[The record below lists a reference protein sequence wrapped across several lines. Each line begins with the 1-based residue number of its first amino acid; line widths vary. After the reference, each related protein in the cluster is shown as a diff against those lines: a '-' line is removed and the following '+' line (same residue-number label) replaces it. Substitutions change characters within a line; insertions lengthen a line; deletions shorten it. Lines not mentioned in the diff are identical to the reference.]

1 MEPAFL
7 VLSPSPLG
15 CTPGS
20 AHSTVSGRCWMRSG
34 EGERRNLSYCAGAVS
49 FVLVVAESRFAWA
62 QASYVAPRLKDLAE
76 AGGATCPRLAYSWIA
91 RVSFRDGANPVSFAP
106 GVLAPL
112 RGRCISSASSSLRTA
127 ATFSNC
133 WTRRLRSADKREKGR
148 TKQETRTSAPCL
160 QQKPARTRHTE
171 SVRQSPRCLAG
182 CVHCVVLVFF
192 SGGWV
197 GVPWFSLCR
206 ENRNKD

>member
-34 EGERRNLSYCAGAVS
+34 EGERRILSYCAGTVS

-76 AGGATCPRLAYSWIA
+76 AGGATGPRFAHSWIV
-91 RVSFRDGANPVSFAP
+91 RVSFRDGANPESLCSWSVCVPARTMHLQWELLTRCGCSLFHLFGCVAFV
-106 GVLAPL
+106 VL
-112 RGRCISSASSSLRTA
+112 T
-127 ATFSNC
+127 
-133 WTRRLRSADKREKGR
+133 KREKSDNR
-148 TKQETRTSAPCL
+148 
-160 QQKPARTRHTE
+160 
-171 SVRQSPRCLAG
+171 
-182 CVHCVVLVFF
+182 
-192 SGGWV
+192 
-197 GVPWFSLCR
+197 
-206 ENRNKD
+206 RNKKHARRLLASN